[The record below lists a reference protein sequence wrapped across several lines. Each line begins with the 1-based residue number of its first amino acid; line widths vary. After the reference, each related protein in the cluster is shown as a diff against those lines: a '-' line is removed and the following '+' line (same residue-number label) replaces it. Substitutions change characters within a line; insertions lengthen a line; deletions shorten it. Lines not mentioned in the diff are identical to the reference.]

1 MRLPFEGLLM
11 PALSTQS
18 TVIDKKGSETIT
30 AALPCPFNDTPEYE
44 TDNEIIR
51 VKKDI
56 RSLKENAKL

>member
-1 MRLPFEGLLM
+1 LKDVHEDNHRGNVDM
-11 PALSTQS
+11 
-18 TVIDKKGSETIT
+18 VIDSDKKGSETIT